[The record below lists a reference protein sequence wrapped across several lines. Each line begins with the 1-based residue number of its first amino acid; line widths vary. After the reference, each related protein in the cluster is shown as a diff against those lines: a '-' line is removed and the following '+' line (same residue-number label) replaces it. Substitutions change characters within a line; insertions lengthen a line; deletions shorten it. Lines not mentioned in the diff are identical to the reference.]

1 MTTTKNQKENKMAD
15 NFNRL
20 VNRGLGRTRAE
31 AERNLELAKNLGLT
45 PRTTKLEYDHD
56 CDVYRFM
63 VKA

>member
-1 MTTTKNQKENKMAD
+1 MAD

-31 AERNLELAKNLGLT
+31 AERNLQLAKDLGLT
-45 PRTTKLEYDHD
+45 PRTTQLNYDHD

>member
-1 MTTTKNQKENKMAD
+1 MAD
-15 NFNRL
+15 NFRYL

-31 AERNLELAKNLGLT
+31 AERNLQLAKDLGLT
-45 PRTTKLEYDHD
+45 PRTTQLNYDHD